1 MFQIKILNTE
11 TKKTFIK
18 EFTSYFL
25 YEKFIK
31 KLKYSK
37 KLVILSITKIQ

>member
-11 TKKTFIK
+11 TKKTFTK

-25 YEKFIK
+25 YEKFMK

-37 KLVILSITKIQ
+37 KLVLISTSKF